1 MTAPVE
7 GDAAPLAATRHKGAP
22 EPHQIVATTARHVE
36 GDHKKLGQLELHTKD
51 LRFGKRGAGFG
62 GWAAWHISHKL
73 EPGVRIPLHE
83 ITEYGVAEDG
93 GTFEVVTKDAT
104 HVFDVEDARGW
115 FGVLQGTGV
124 PQLGVELIFP
134 DDDAVASGTRAADRA
149 LGLVEQAFL
158 FLLLCTIVVV
168 ASTAAITDK
177 LAGRE
182 ITVLG
187 STYVCTI
194 EHLGRWWFTIVRNG
208 TFTIALIGAVFATH
222 QQRHLAMDLVS
233 RRLTP
238 RGRLVLGVV
247 LKLFTIGIA
256 LLLFRSGLHQRD
268 TIGGNGDEFISDKSV
283 VTMMPLAAVM
293 IIVHSVLHL
302 VVDIDSLARGKS
314 PPERAR
320 SGH

>member
-158 FLLLCTIVVV
+158 FLLLCAIVVV
-168 ASTAAITDK
+168 ASTAALSDK
-177 LAGRE
+177 LAHH
-182 ITVLG
+182 
-187 STYVCTI
+187 
-194 EHLGRWWFTIVRNG
+194 HLGRWWFTVVRGG

-233 RRLTP
+233 RRLTA
-238 RGRLVLGVV
+238 RGRLILGVV
-247 LKLFTIGIA
+247 LKLFTIGVA
-256 LLLFRSGLHQRD
+256 LLFFRSGLHQRE
-268 TIGGNGDEFISDKSV
+268 TIGGSGDEFVSDQTI

-302 VVDIDSLARGKS
+302 VIDIDYLARGKT

>member
-1 MTAPVE
+1 MTAPAE
-7 GDAAPLAATRHKGAP
+7 GDAADPALAATRHEGAP
-22 EPHQIVATTARHVE
+22 TPHQVVATAARRIE
-36 GDHKKLGQLELHTKD
+36 GDKRTHGQLELHSKT
-51 LRFGKRGAGFG
+51 LWFGKRRPGFG
-62 GWAAWHISHKL
+62 GWLAWHVGHKL
-73 EPGVRIPLHE
+73 DPQIEIPLGD
-83 ITEYGVAEDG
+83 ITEYDVIDDDKI
-93 GTFEVVTKDAT
+93 FEVKTKENTYA
-104 HVFDVEDARGW
+104 FDVEDARGW

-134 DDDAVASGTRAADRA
+134 DDDAVASGTRSADRA

-168 ASTAAITDK
+168 ASTAALSDK
-177 LAGRE
+177 LAHH
-182 ITVLG
+182 
-187 STYVCTI
+187 
-194 EHLGRWWFTIVRNG
+194 HLGRWWFTVVRGG

-238 RGRLVLGVV
+238 RGRLVLGVL
-247 LKLFTIGIA
+247 LKVFTIGIA
-256 LLLFRSGLHQRD
+256 LLLFRSGLHQRE
-268 TIGGNGDEFISDKSV
+268 TIGSSGDEFVSDQTI
-283 VTMMPLAAVM
+283 VTMMPLAAVL

-302 VVDIDSLARGKS
+302 VIDLDYLARGKT